1 MFWLD
6 ADPAFIHETHFT
18 DRVVRCYRERPTT
31 IGEMFTAVVA
41 AHPSAEAVVDGDTR
55 LSYGEL
61 DNRARKLASA
71 LAANGITA
79 GDRIILNVDNGHQFP
94 IAYMAAVFLGAIAV
108 PVGIRQRAPELKFI
122 YNNCEA
128 AAVLFDQ
135 YTVGVQPLASA
146 TPTVKL
152 RIICGESASV
162 EEDVQVFEQL
172 IDANEPL
179 ANIIIPA
186 EDDCVTLLYTSGT
199 TGQPKGA
206 MLTHLGLVHTTLH
219 WVHRFRL
226 TFGERTI
233 VCVPISHVTGLAAQL
248 LVMFATAGC
257 TIMQRDFEVS
267 NFLDLAEHEDL
278 SYCIMVPAIYKL
290 LLLRGDFTGRDF
302 SSWRVGAFGGAPM
315 PEATI
320 HEMSTRLPDLILAN
334 AYGATETS
342 SPATIMPLAACRSVV
357 DSIGTTVDCGE
368 ILIMDDTGQ
377 EVPYGETGEIWIAG
391 PMVVPKY
398 WKRPDA
404 DKDFVAGF
412 WKSGDIGSIDED
424 GFVRIFDRK
433 KDMINRGGYK
443 IFCTEVE
450 NVISDY
456 PGVDDVALVPVPCE
470 VLGERVCACIYTQH
484 DEGLNKD
491 LSKGL
496 TGFLKVRVADYKIPD
511 YYHVQSELLP
521 RNANGKI
528 QKLVLR
534 KLAATLFGSTEKY
547 Q

>member
-6 ADPAFIHETHFT
+6 ADPAYIHETHFK
-18 DRVVRCYRERPTT
+18 DRVVRCYRERPATV
-31 IGEMFTAVVA
+31 GEMFTTVVA
-41 AHPSAEAVVDGDTR
+41 AHPGAEAVVDGDMR
-55 LSYGEL
+55 LCYGEL
-61 DNRARKLASA
+61 DSRVRKLASA
-71 LAANGITA
+71 LAANGISV

-94 IAYMAAVFLGAIAV
+94 IAYMAAIFLGAIAV
-108 PVGIRQRAPELKFI
+108 PVGTRLQAPELEFI

-128 AAVLFDQ
+128 AAVFYDQ
-135 YTVGVQPLASA
+135 HTVAVQPSASA
-146 TPTVKL
+146 TPTLKL
-152 RIICGESASV
+152 RIVCGDSV
-162 EEDVQVFEQL
+162 APEEGVYVFEQL
-172 IDANEPL
+172 IDANKPI
-179 ANIIIPA
+179 AGIFIPA
-186 EDDCVTLLYTSGT
+186 EDDCATLLYTSGT

-206 MLTHLGLVHTTLH
+206 MLTHLGLVHTMLH
-219 WVHRFRL
+219 WVYRFRL
-226 TFGERTI
+226 TLGERTI

-267 NFLDLAEHEDL
+267 HFLDLAEREKL

-290 LLLRGDFTGRDF
+290 LLLRGNFNGRDF
-302 SSWRVGAFGGAPM
+302 SAWRVGAFGGAPM

-320 HEMSTRLPDLILAN
+320 HEMSARLPNLMLAN

-357 DSIGTTVDCGE
+357 DSIGTTVDCGQV
-368 ILIMDDTGQ
+368 LIMDDTGQ
-377 EVPYGETGEIWIAG
+377 EVPCGETGEIWIAG
-391 PMVVPKY
+391 PMVVPQY

-404 DKDFVAGF
+404 DKDFVAGY
-412 WKSGDIGSIDED
+412 WKSGDIGSIDKE

-470 VLGERVCACIYTQH
+470 VLGERVCACIYSQH
-484 DEGLNKD
+484 GEGRSKDLNEGL
-491 LSKGL
+491 
-496 TGFLKVRVADYKIPD
+496 TEFLKERVADYKIPD
-511 YYHVQSELLP
+511 YYHVQPDLLP

-534 KLAATLFGSTEKY
+534 KLAEAQFGSTDR
-547 Q
+547 